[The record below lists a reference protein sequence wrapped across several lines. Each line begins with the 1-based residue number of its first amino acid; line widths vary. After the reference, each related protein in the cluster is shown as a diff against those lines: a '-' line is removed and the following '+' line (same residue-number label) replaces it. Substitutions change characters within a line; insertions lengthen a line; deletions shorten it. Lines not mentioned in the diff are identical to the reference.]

1 VLADTGLGAQ
11 DCRVVEIPH
20 MPLANGVKDY
30 LVECLRE
37 APLAWRKGA
46 VAMTILI
53 NAALIGLVYLG
64 WHLDAYPTPYFLIGT
79 SVIAV
84 LDVLVILP
92 FKLWRA
98 NKAEIERLKGNYS
111 GARKALWQL
120 RQEGVGLRN
129 DGFSTRTLS
138 SWTSKFEKWRAQVLE
153 QAALLSMDLRHFL
166 GPIDKIS
173 EQNNEPLLQFA
184 TKDVQLQ
191 KSVSVISEMLSRLS
205 EYLNR
210 TAEPR

>member
-1 VLADTGLGAQ
+1 
-11 DCRVVEIPH
+11 
-20 MPLANGVKDY
+20 
-30 LVECLRE
+30 
-37 APLAWRKGA
+37 
-46 VAMTILI
+46 
-53 NAALIGLVYLG
+53 
-64 WHLDAYPTPYFLIGT
+64 
-79 SVIAV
+79 
-84 LDVLVILP
+84 
-92 FKLWRA
+92 
-98 NKAEIERLKGNYS
+98 LKGNYS